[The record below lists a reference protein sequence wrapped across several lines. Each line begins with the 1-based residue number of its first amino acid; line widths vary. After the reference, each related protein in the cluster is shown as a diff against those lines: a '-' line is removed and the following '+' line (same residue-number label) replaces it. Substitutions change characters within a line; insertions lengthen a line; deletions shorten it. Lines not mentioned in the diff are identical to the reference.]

1 MNSVNEVDILL
12 KDGYTCIEVDS
23 PINLIPNSI
32 LGCSIK
38 LRKGEHIVKLNIEG
52 KDRLELKFLFSQY
65 NQLASV

>member
-1 MNSVNEVDILL
+1 MNSLNEVDMLL
-12 KDGYTCIEVDS
+12 KDGYTCVEVDR
-23 PINLIPNSI
+23 PINLIPNST

-52 KDRLELKFLFSQY
+52 KDRLELRLLFSQY